1 MEQNNKIFNENKYP
15 KDKYEWTTQSKL
27 PTKEVIA
34 KFVKLYPDYFK
45 CLERFLWV
53 TTYIRNFYNDISF

>member
-34 KFVKLYPDYFK
+34 KFVNLYPEYFK
-45 CLERFLWV
+45 RLERFL
-53 TTYIRNFYNDISF
+53 